1 MDDVQL
7 ELAHEGISKHTS
19 VPFGRL
25 SADKNFTMLKRQ
37 DVSRTPLAEKLS
49 M

>member
-7 ELAHEGISKHTS
+7 KLAHERISKQMS
-19 VPFGRL
+19 MSLGRL

-37 DVSRTPLAEKLS
+37 HVSRTPLAEKLS

>member
-7 ELAHEGISKHTS
+7 ELAHERISKHTGVS
-19 VPFGRL
+19 LGRL
-25 SADKNFTMLKRQ
+25 SAHKNFTMLKRQ
-37 DVSRTPLAEKLS
+37 HVSRTGLVEKLS

>member
-7 ELAHEGISKHTS
+7 ELAHERISKRVS
-19 VPFGRL
+19 LLFGRFD
-25 SADKNFTMLKRQ
+25 ANKNFTVLKRQ
-37 DVSRTPLAEKLS
+37 HVSRPDFAEKLP

>member
-7 ELAHEGISKHTS
+7 DLARERISKHTS
-19 VPFGRL
+19 VSPGRF
-25 SADKNFTMLKRQ
+25 SAEKNFTMLKRQ
-37 DVSRTPLAEKLS
+37 HVSRTALAEKLS